1 MLSQQL
7 NNFKLYLNYFRL
19 FNNSFYEKE
28 NRYFLMYIFIFI
40 IYLSIYLFLCVLT
53 IHILFYIYENY
64 NINLQLDIKKKSNI
78 LNKINH
84 NNIFK
89 NNFSPINK
97 KNNFV
102 KNLKKLDVNIESKN
116 EIIENDDSN
125 TISYFN
131 IDDIKDECNDEDDIM
146 NRSQILNKSD
156 LLPSP
161 IIENDKHSRELDK
174 KLLKKILSSNN
185 INYSDSE

>member
-185 INYSDSE
+185 INYSDFE